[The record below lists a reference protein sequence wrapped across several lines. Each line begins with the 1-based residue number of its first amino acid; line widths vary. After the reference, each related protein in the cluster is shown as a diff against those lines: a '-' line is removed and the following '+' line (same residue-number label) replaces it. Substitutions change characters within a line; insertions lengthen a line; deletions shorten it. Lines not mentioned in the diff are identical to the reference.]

1 MSTELPETNNQ
12 VPTSVLATIR
22 RLYFYLIATISLLVG
37 LSGLLSLLEVL
48 SEVWLGDVGVA
59 VNTASYVRE
68 VVARSGGMLLVAT
81 PIFLIHWRYIQRL
94 NTVPTEANS
103 GIRKFFLYL
112 ISAIT
117 LGWGAALTGELLEGV
132 TGLLLG
138 IPIAESDIWPGRWL
152 FLLLGILINGALFIY
167 FQRQLHADGDWGQE
181 KGWAGTWRRL
191 YLAVVGL
198 VSLSLFIT
206 GFGVLL
212 ETVLQAI
219 LPGSDR
225 DVGEYW
231 ARGRLSMS
239 FSILV
244 IGAFVW
250 RFNWRNWQQIIEAD
264 PADGKTALR
273 RVYLYGSVIISAI
286 ATLVPATVLLRVV
299 LIYLFGA
306 SNTNQSTGDL
316 ATPLAFLP
324 IGFVLWQWHW
334 RLIQKEAASYGDTP
348 ESASVRRIYYYTVA
362 AIGLIL
368 TWFGLVEI
376 LRVLL
381 DLFTSFKTVIGGSFL
396 AEQLATGL
404 SLLAVGV
411 PVWAFHWRTVQSV
424 ARRPDAVGEAERSS
438 WPRRLYLYGV
448 ALVGALIILYY
459 LTTVVYRILLMLLG
473 EPNTNLFGAETV
485 DALARSSIT
494 LVFWL
499 VAVLAIRQDGRLGVE
514 GDEVSESD
522 GDSVDV
528 PTIDT
533 ATRKAQLESQIQQL
547 EAELA
552 AVQARLAELKE
563 AE

>member
-1 MSTELPETNNQ
+1 M
-12 VPTSVLATIR
+12 
-22 RLYFYLIATISLLVG
+22 
-37 LSGLLSLLEVL
+37 
-48 SEVWLGDVGVA
+48 
-59 VNTASYVRE
+59 
-68 VVARSGGMLLVAT
+68 
-81 PIFLIHWRYIQRL
+81 
-94 NTVPTEANS
+94 
-103 GIRKFFLYL
+103 
-112 ISAIT
+112 
-117 LGWGAALTGELLEGV
+117 
-132 TGLLLG
+132 
-138 IPIAESDIWPGRWL
+138 
-152 FLLLGILINGALFIY
+152 
-167 FQRQLHADGDWGQE
+167 
-181 KGWAGTWRRL
+181 
-191 YLAVVGL
+191 
-198 VSLSLFIT
+198 
-206 GFGVLL
+206 
-212 ETVLQAI
+212 
-219 LPGSDR
+219 
-225 DVGEYW
+225 
-231 ARGRLSMS
+231 
-239 FSILV
+239 
-244 IGAFVW
+244 
-250 RFNWRNWQQIIEAD
+250 
-264 PADGKTALR
+264 
-273 RVYLYGSVIISAI
+273 
-286 ATLVPATVLLRVV
+286 
-299 LIYLFGA
+299 
-306 SNTNQSTGDL
+306 
-316 ATPLAFLP
+316 
-324 IGFVLWQWHW
+324 
-334 RLIQKEAASYGDTP
+334 
-348 ESASVRRIYYYTVA
+348 
-362 AIGLIL
+362 
-368 TWFGLVEI
+368 
-376 LRVLL
+376 
-381 DLFTSFKTVIGGSFL
+381 FTSFKTVIGGSFL